1 MADEEQWRR
10 IGLLTT
16 GVETST
22 NVCCSVGVAY
32 RHAQVQVSTQSH
44 GKENGMRTNGLAS
57 FDDRAM
63 RVMPAA
69 CNQEPVLD
77 QQPNQFRVHLTANAL
92 RVVGTP
98 LIKQAMF
105 FPEPK

>member
-1 MADEEQWRR
+1 VADEEQLRR

-22 NVCCSVGVAY
+22 NVCCSVGMAH

-44 GKENGMRTNGLAS
+44 CKENGMGTNGFAR
-57 FDDRAM
+57 FDYRAM

-77 QQPNQFRVHLTANAL
+77 QQPNQFRLHLTTNAL

-98 LIKQAMF
+98 LIKQSMF